1 MGKDVLEQLNIWN
14 RSNDYYASPC
24 KICSTLGE
32 RLKEWRNRNNISQ
45 KEFAEAILRIR
56 EDMGI
61 AQPLQINYKSLKP
74 TDPVDK
80 LFDDARMKRITN
92 ISKNCSVWE
101 KIDFPKN
108 DCIISL
114 NSLKVLKK
122 LIRCDYEF
130 LTCEINTL
138 HRGTEHIAKLT
149 GLDIASIEK
158 LITCYKE
165 LDLYDSDSVQN
176 SYTYA
181 VLQCLDQ
188 IISDKQL
195 LTYLS
200 YYMTYNHTESI
211 GYENSIKIQTD
222 RFNGDNPNN
231 LNTEIII
238 DIESLKTV
246 SSLTISN
253 LLCKLQRRKKAQS
266 KMQETNAIV
275 NGTEIACSEDSFG
288 TRIKKWRLFSQLTQ
302 PKVAEKISE
311 YLINN
316 NLYQRPE
323 TEDARISLQSNLL
336 RSYQNWEAKKDK
348 KQDIRMSLTDI
359 CMLKS
364 IMNCDYEYLFG
375 EINTLK
381 RPEQNRL
388 SYLGLNEES
397 IKQLESLASFDFS
410 NTQSDV
416 PVFASRIL
424 KTIDQIVMDN
434 ELLSYLTYFLT
445 DLEYSE
451 NIVFSDLL
459 QPITIVGKTDC
470 IAEGYKK
477 VLYEDDQKRNVFLPL
492 ILDRISALHT
502 NYINN
507 ISE

>member
-1 MGKDVLEQLNIWN
+1 MKKNVLEQLNIWN
-14 RSNDYYASPC
+14 RSSECYVPFCRN
-24 KICSTLGE
+24 CSTLGE
-32 RLKEWRNRNNISQ
+32 RLKEWRNRSNITL

-74 TDPVDK
+74 TDFGSK
-80 LFDDARMKRITN
+80 LYDDARMKRITN

-138 HRGTEHIAKLT
+138 HRGTDYIAILT
-149 GLDIASIEK
+149 GLDTASAEK

-200 YYMTYNHTESI
+200 YYMTYNHTESV
-211 GYENSIKIQTD
+211 ENSIKIQTD
-222 RFNGDNPNN
+222 RSNGDNPNN
-231 LNTEIII
+231 LNKEIII

-246 SSLTISN
+246 GKLTISN
-253 LLCKLQRRKKAQS
+253 LLCKLQRNKKAQS
-266 KMQETNAIV
+266 KMPETNAIV
-275 NGTEIACSEDSFG
+275 NGTEIAYSDDSFG
-288 TRIKKWRLFSQLTQ
+288 TRIKKWRLFSRLTQ
-302 PKVAEKISE
+302 PKVAEKMAE

-323 TEDARISLQSNLL
+323 TEDARISLQNNLL
-336 RSYQNWEAKKDK
+336 RSYQNWEAKKDS

-364 IMNCDYEYLFG
+364 IMGCDYEYLFG
-375 EINTLK
+375 DINTLK
-381 RPEQNRL
+381 RPSQNPL
-388 SYLGLNEES
+388 SCLGLSEKS
-397 IKQLESLASFDFS
+397 IKQLESLASKEIELFVS
-410 NTQSDV
+410 NTRFDDTAL
-416 PVFASRIL
+416 ASRIL
-424 KTIDQIVMDN
+424 ETIDQIVMDN
-434 ELLSYLTYFLT
+434 NLLFYLTYFLT
-445 DLEYSE
+445 DLECSI
-451 NIVFSDLL
+451 NIVLPD
-459 QPITIVGKTDC
+459 V
-470 IAEGYKK
+470 AEGYGK
-477 VLYEDDQKRNVFLPL
+477 VLYEDDQRRNLFLPL
-492 ILDRISALHT
+492 ILDRISVLHT
-502 NYINN
+502 KI
-507 ISE
+507 I